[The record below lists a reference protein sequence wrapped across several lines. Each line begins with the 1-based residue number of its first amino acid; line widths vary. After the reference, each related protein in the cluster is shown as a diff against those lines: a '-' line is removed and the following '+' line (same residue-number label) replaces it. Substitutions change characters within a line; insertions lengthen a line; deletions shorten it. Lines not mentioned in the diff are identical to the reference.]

1 MKIKPPLF
9 EVTDSF
15 SKMMIGTIPKKLVEW
30 ALLLNQDL
38 TEEFNTGELTML
50 VTPEGGLIVVQ
61 DVRIIWVG
69 TVSKITELYV
79 NDEDLLDVK
88 KNLNYFVA
96 VESLCYD
103 PMAELQAT
111 IEAETAPKI
120 LATPPA
126 RPEDRFDSYGS
137 RQGDVPVIPTYPA
150 YTPTDWADSSRS
162 SSYSNDCSSSSYSD
176 SSSSSSSSDCGGGGG
191 GD

>member
-1 MKIKPPLF
+1 MKITPPLY

-38 TEEFNTGELTML
+38 TEEFNAGELTML

-69 TVSKITELYV
+69 TVSKITELFV
-79 NDEDLLDVK
+79 NDADLLDVK

-103 PMAELQAT
+103 PMTELQNV
-111 IEAETAPKI
+111 IEAQTAPKI
-120 LATPPA
+120 ASRAPA
-126 RPEDRFDSYGS
+126 REEASSFDRYGTRS
-137 RQGDVPVIPTYPA
+137 VDTPVTPILPVYPP
-150 YTPTDWADSSRS
+150 YVPTDWAASSCS
-162 SSYSNDCSSSSYSD
+162 SSYSSSYSD
-176 SSSSSSSSDCGGGGG
+176 SSSSCSSSDSGGGGG